1 MKFFNWM
8 QNKINGKQSA
18 SALSSKTLIGV
29 PTENNIV
36 MPECRN
42 DEFSDWPNGL
52 LAIGTFGYNSTNL
65 TKAGQES
72 LSSSSKRHAHSD
84 CKDSQT
90 TEQEITPSSLSEVLG
105 DDNLED
111 FTPKEVEILQEEFKK
126 LLSRKPKPA
135 LTDEEQ
141 CRTLSGRRGVDQWFH
156 LPLDKFLNCPSSL
169 EVDRKVNNDND
180 FPCQR
185 ELLPSLSVIPNMGKS
200 SSPKRTK
207 PLKKKSIYLLL
218 KKMFVCRSGF
228 PPPAP
233 SSFSDSIPESQIEKL
248 LSSIIRENLYFPKT
262 SPTRPTASEFLQNG
276 NYYLETDKQG
286 DGDGKGDD
294 NEQQQKEKINDGCK
308 WDKTD
313 DDYIVLEI

>member
-18 SALSSKTLIGV
+18 SVLSSKKLIGV
-29 PTENNIV
+29 STENNIV
-36 MPECRN
+36 MPERRN

-52 LAIGTFGYNSTNL
+52 LAIGTFGYNSTDH

-72 LSSSSKRHAHSD
+72 LSSSSKTHGRSD

-90 TEQEITPSSLSEVLG
+90 TEQEISPSSLSEILG

-111 FTPKEVEILQEEFKK
+111 FTPKEVEILQEELKK

-135 LTDEEQ
+135 LTEEEEQ
-141 CRTLSGRRGVDQWFH
+141 CRTLSGRRGVKLFN
-156 LPLDKFLNCPSSL
+156 LPLDKFLNCPLSL
-169 EVDRKVNNDND
+169 EVERKVNDDND

-185 ELLPSLSVIPNMGKS
+185 KLRPSLSVIPNMGKGS
-200 SSPKRTK
+200 CPKRNK
-207 PLKKKSIYLLL
+207 SQKKKSIYLLL

-233 SSFSDSIPESQIEKL
+233 PSFSDSIPESQIEKL
-248 LSSIIRENLYFPKT
+248 LREIIKENLYCPKT
-262 SPTRPTASEFLQNG
+262 SPTRPTTSKFLQING
-276 NYYLETDKQG
+276 NYYLETDKE
-286 DGDGKGDD
+286 DDGKGDD
-294 NEQQQKEKINDGCK
+294 DEQQQKQKINDGCK
-308 WDKTD
+308 WDETD